1 MVVVKIL
8 LAALAGY
15 LLGSISFSI
24 WLSRLLG
31 MDIRRKGSGNAG
43 ATNMARTFGWGPG
56 LLTLAGDMCKA
67 VLAMLIGYFMLGGA
81 LRSSGPY
88 GDWGLMAGGMAV
100 MLGHCFPFM
109 HDFRGGKGVAVGGI
123 TSLMVD
129 WRVGCAVFGSFIVF
143 ALLSKKVSLGSVCGA
158 LAITVASALLFA
170 QAQLS
175 LPRLLLSVFS
185 MSIVIFQHRENIKR
199 LIKGTEPDF
208 RAKGS
213 REKQEEKVN

>member
-1 MVVVKIL
+1 MIAIKFLLVV
-8 LAALAGY
+8 LAGY

-56 LLTLAGDMCKA
+56 VLTLAGDMIKA
-67 VLAMLIGYFMLGGA
+67 LLSMLIGYCMLGGG
-81 LRSSGPY
+81 LHSPGEL
-88 GDWGLMAGGMAV
+88 GDWGLMAGGVSV

-129 WRVGCAVFGSFIVF
+129 WRVGIAVFGSFLLL
-143 ALLSKKVSLGSVCGA
+143 ALLSKKVSLGSICGA
-158 LAITVASALLFA
+158 LAITIASLLCHV
-170 QAQLS
+170 S
-175 LPRLLLSVFS
+175 LPRLLLSIIA

-199 LIKGTEPDF
+199 LLKGTEPDF
-208 RAKGS
+208 HAKG
-213 REKQEEKVN
+213 KK

>member
-1 MVVVKIL
+1 MTAIKFL
-8 LAALAGY
+8 LVILAGY

-24 WLSRLLG
+24 WLSKMLS

-56 LLTLAGDMCKA
+56 LLTLVGDMVKA
-67 VLAMLIGYFMLGGA
+67 VLAMMIGYCMLGGG
-81 LRSSGPY
+81 LRGPGEL

-109 HDFRGGKGVAVGGI
+109 YDFKGGKGVAVGGI

-129 WRVGCAVFGSFIVF
+129 WRVGIAVFGSFILF

-158 LAITVASALLFA
+158 LAISVSALLVHV
-170 QAQLS
+170 S
-175 LPRLLLSVFS
+175 TPRLLLAVFA
-185 MSIVIFQHRENIKR
+185 MCVVVFQHRANIQR
-199 LIKGTEPDF
+199 LIQGTEPDF
-208 RAKGS
+208 HAKKKERADT
-213 REKQEEKVN
+213 EA

>member
-1 MVVVKIL
+1 MTTIKFL
-8 LAALAGY
+8 LIVLAGY

-56 LLTLAGDMCKA
+56 VLTLAGDMIKA
-67 VLAMLIGYFMLGGA
+67 VLAMLIGYCMMGGG
-81 LRSSGPY
+81 LKSPGPL
-88 GDWGLMAGGMAV
+88 GDWGLMAGGVSV
-100 MLGHCFPFM
+100 MVGHCFPFM

-129 WRVGCAVFGSFIVF
+129 WRVGIAVFGSFLLF
-143 ALLSKKVSLGSVCGA
+143 ALLSKKVSLGSICGA
-158 LAITVASALLFA
+158 LAITVAAILCRVST
-170 QAQLS
+170 
-175 LPRLLLSVFS
+175 PRLLLSIVA
-185 MSIVIFQHRENIKR
+185 MCIVIFQHRENIKR

-208 RAKGS
+208 HAKKK
-213 REKQEEKVN
+213 EKA